1 VWQVHAAMPEVPIL
15 GMGGIKTGLDAL
27 QFVLAGASAVSVG
40 TAVFHDPSAPAR
52 VSRELAD
59 ALAARGIERL
69 SDAVGLAHR
78 PMPETLTEAAAE
90 PSAED
95 VEAGPADADT

>member
-1 VWQVHAAMPEVPIL
+1 MPNFRQRTTV
-15 GMGGIKTGLDAL
+15 GRVFASAL
-27 QFVLAGASAVSVG
+27 VATAVSVG

-78 PMPETLTEAAAE
+78 PAPEPTAEAV
-90 PSAED
+90 AED
-95 VEAGPADADT
+95 PAEGDESEPGEADG